1 MLRIFGYVGM
11 AASFIAVLTLARA
24 PDAFA
29 QNKPA
34 PNAFTQNKPTNNKP
48 TNNKLTYE
56 QAWAACAKDVK
67 SNFPNEYSATNQ
79 RYPRFRNCMMEHGYP
94 AP

>member
-11 AASFIAVLTLARA
+11 AASFIAVLTLAGA

-29 QNKPA
+29 QNR
-34 PNAFTQNKPTNNKP
+34 P
-48 TNNKLTYE
+48 TNNKLSFE

-79 RYPRFRNCMMEHGYP
+79 RYPRFRNCMMDRGYP
-94 AP
+94 NP

>member
-11 AASFIAVLTLARA
+11 AASFMAVLTLAG
-24 PDAFA
+24 
-29 QNKPA
+29 A
-34 PNAFTQNKPTNNKP
+34 PNAFAQNKP

-67 SNFPNEYSATNQ
+67 SNFPNEYSATK
-79 RYPRFRNCMMEHGYP
+79 RYPRFRDYVMGHGYP

>member
-11 AASFIAVLTLARA
+11 AASFMAVLTLAG
-24 PDAFA
+24 
-29 QNKPA
+29 A
-34 PNAFTQNKPTNNKP
+34 PNAFAQNKPTNNKP
-48 TNNKLTYE
+48 TYE

-79 RYPRFRNCMMEHGYP
+79 RYPRFRDCVMGHGYP